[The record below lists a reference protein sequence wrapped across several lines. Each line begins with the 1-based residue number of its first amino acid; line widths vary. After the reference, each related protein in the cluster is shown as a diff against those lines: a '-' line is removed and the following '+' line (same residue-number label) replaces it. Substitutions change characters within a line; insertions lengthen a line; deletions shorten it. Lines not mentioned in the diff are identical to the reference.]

1 MASTMDGRAVVSE
14 YFLELRA
21 RVLDLAAGFDRI
33 ERAPGGAPLMLE
45 HTGLRELRAAL
56 AVLAETGC
64 TDRTERILRSF
75 SLEG

>member
-1 MASTMDGRAVVSE
+1 MVSSMDGRGVVSE

-33 ERAPGGAPLMLE
+33 ERAPGGSAL
-45 HTGLRELRAAL
+45 LREDPGLQQLRAAL
-56 AVLAETGC
+56 GILAETGC